1 MTVIVLSNWVQ
12 LVGMGQTSIPCTKE
26 VRDELAETKP
36 DGMSW
41 SEYLIALRDE
51 SDQLKQ
57 SFQDDV
63 NPDLVAE
70 QVVDLLSAELLT
82 VDQMDRIEDAV
93 TTVEQRTG
101 SIERTLEGMK
111 R

>member
-1 MTVIVLSNWVQ
+1 
-12 LVGMGQTSIPCTKE
+12 
-26 VRDELAETKP
+26 
-36 DGMSW
+36 MSW